1 MLAPT
6 RSTCS
11 QDWGFPKDLQQNVKK
26 MQKYNFKHASAEI
39 QNLEFGWNAASEV
52 VVIEFL
58 KFYEAKNTFRFYTV
72 ECVLMTGVNL
82 VKIFFEFSKTS
93 KC

>member
-11 QDWGFPKDLQQNVKK
+11 QDGGLPKDLQQNVKK

-39 QNLEFGWNAASEV
+39 QNLDFGWNAASEV

-58 KFYEAKNTFRFYTV
+58 KFSEGIKYF
-72 ECVLMTGVNL
+72 
-82 VKIFFEFSKTS
+82 
-93 KC
+93 